1 MQTFA
6 DKVIHFNTHLHY
18 TGKLPQGINIMN
30 PFAEQPMVVNV
41 MRQFYKKFYDDNHT
55 RRMIIGINP
64 GRFGAALTGVPFT
77 DSKRLED
84 PCGIKF
90 HGPPSYEVS
99 SVYVYDM
106 IAAYG
111 GTTAFYGDFYI
122 GAMSPLGFTVDKP
135 GGKAVNYNYYDSKAL
150 TEAVYDFMLENLR
163 RQLAFGI
170 DRSIGYCL
178 GTGKNADFIQRLN
191 EKEKFF
197 DRIIPLEHPR
207 FIMQYKLK
215 KKQEYIDK
223 YLRAF
228 GEGKDV

>member
-6 DKVIHFNTHLHY
+6 DKIIHFNTHLHY

-30 PFAEQPMVVNV
+30 PFAEQPVVV
-41 MRQFYKKFYDDNHT
+41 DIMKQFYKKFYNDTHA

-90 HGPPSYEVS
+90 PGPPSYEVS

-111 GTTAFYGDFYI
+111 GPAAFYKDFYI

-135 GGKAVNYNYYDSKAL
+135 GGKVVNYNYYDSKAL
-150 TEAVYDFMLENLR
+150 TDAVYDFMLENLR
-163 RQLAFGI
+163 KQTAFGI
-170 DRSIGYCL
+170 DRTVGYCL
-178 GTGKNADFIQRLN
+178 GTGKNADFILRLN
-191 EKEKFF
+191 GKEKFF

-215 KKQEYIDK
+215 KKQDYIDK
-223 YLRAF
+223 YLAAF
-228 GEGKDV
+228 AEGRDI

>member
-6 DKVIHFNTHLHY
+6 DKIIYFNTHLHY
-18 TGKLPQGINIMN
+18 TGKLPPGVNIMN
-30 PFAEQPMVVNV
+30 PFAERPMVVDV
-41 MRQFYKKFYDDNHT
+41 MKQFYRKYYHDHQT

-84 PCGIKF
+84 PCGITF
-90 HGPPSYEVS
+90 PGPPSYEVS
-99 SVYVYDM
+99 SVYVYDV

-111 GTTAFYGDFYI
+111 GPAAFYRDFYI
-122 GAMSPLGFTVDKP
+122 GAMSPLGFTLDKP
-135 GGKAVNYNYYDSKAL
+135 GGKVVNYNYYDSKAL

-163 RQLAFGI
+163 KQVAFGI
-170 DRSIGYCL
+170 DRTVGYCL
-178 GTGKNADFIQRLN
+178 GTGKNADFILRLN

-207 FIMQYKLK
+207 FIMQYKLR

-223 YLRAF
+223 YLEAF
-228 GEGKDV
+228 SA

>member
-6 DKVIHFNTHLHY
+6 DKIIHFNTHLHY
-18 TGKLPQGINIMN
+18 TGQLPKGVNIMN
-30 PFAEQPMVVNV
+30 PFAEQPMVVEV
-41 MRQFYKKFYDDNHT
+41 MKQFYRKFYNDTHT

-84 PCGIKF
+84 PCGIHF
-90 HGPPSYEVS
+90 PGPPAYEVS
-99 SVYVYDM
+99 SVYVYDV

-111 GTTAFYGDFYI
+111 GPAAFYKDFYI

-135 GGKAVNYNYYDSKAL
+135 GGKVVNYNYYDSKAL

-163 RQLAFGI
+163 KQTTFGI
-170 DRSIGYCL
+170 DRAVGYCL
-178 GTGKNADFIQRLN
+178 GTGKNADFILRLN
-191 EKEKFF
+191 EKEKLF

-223 YLRAF
+223 YMEAF
-228 GEGKDV
+228 SAGRED

>member
-18 TGKLPQGINIMN
+18 TGKLPRGINIMN
-30 PFAEQPMVVNV
+30 PFAEQPMVVDV
-41 MRQFYKKFYDDNHT
+41 MRQFYKKFYNDRHT
-55 RRMIIGINP
+55 RRMIVGINP

-90 HGPPSYEVS
+90 PGPPSYEVS

-111 GTTAFYGDFYI
+111 GPAAFYRDFYI

-135 GGKAVNYNYYDSKAL
+135 GGKVVNYNYYDSKAL

-163 RQLAFGI
+163 KQLAFGI
-170 DRSIGYCL
+170 DRSVGYCL
-178 GTGKNADFIQRLN
+178 GTGKNAGFIQRLN

-223 YLRAF
+223 YLLAF
-228 GEGKDV
+228 GEGKA